1 MSRELSRLLV
11 VEYETEPS
19 GGEQGLQRRTSNLL
33 LVSMIVL
40 DAVSLWPT
48 GVAGWL
54 AESRCVKREVSRPQA
69 ADGYSHGSCDGQLLD
84 AEAVQLSV
92 IYGRPAAYHRATG
105 PPCGWGAMGTRCGG
119 RGRAW

>member
-1 MSRELSRLLV
+1 MLV
-11 VEYETEPS
+11 VDYETVPS

-69 ADGYSHGSCDGQLLD
+69 ADGYGHGSHAMVNFSTLRR
-84 AEAVQLSV
+84 QLSV
-92 IYGRPAAYHRATG
+92 VYGRPVAYHRATG
-105 PPCGWGAMGTRCGG
+105 PPWG
-119 RGRAW
+119 

>member
-11 VEYETEPS
+11 VECETESS

-69 ADGYSHGSCDGQLLD
+69 ADGYGHGSCEGQLLD
-84 AEAVQLSV
+84 AEMGPQRRLRSASGLPSRHGTDMWLGC
-92 IYGRPAAYHRATG
+92 YGDAMRRP
-105 PPCGWGAMGTRCGG
+105 
-119 RGRAW
+119 